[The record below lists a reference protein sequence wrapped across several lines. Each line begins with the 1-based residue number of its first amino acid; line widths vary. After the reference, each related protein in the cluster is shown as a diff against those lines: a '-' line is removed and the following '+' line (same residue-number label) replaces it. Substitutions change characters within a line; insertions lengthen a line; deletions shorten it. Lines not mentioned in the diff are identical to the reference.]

1 MDAYRDPAR
10 AALLSQFFDRGDEGR
25 NALPPSRRQS
35 EFGRRT
41 RERATER
48 EGEMTVARET
58 KIESEGRQ
66 ILGVRQLCQRT
77 REAKLRDVPLQRH
90 AREAPENV
98 GEIRGGRPNRVR
110 NLRQPNR
117 CRELRLEI

>member
-1 MDAYRDPAR
+1 
-10 AALLSQFFDRGDEGR
+10 
-25 NALPPSRRQS
+25 
-35 EFGRRT
+35 
-41 RERATER
+41 
-48 EGEMTVARET
+48 MTVARET

-117 CRELRLEI
+117 CRELRLEILLGSHVMFSTIPLGVRSSWMRSIS